1 MNNIVLE
8 VVQIRLIVGQIRL
21 KVDQL
26 DHKLKSEIAKVNTKL
41 DVIQEPRIVSRYP
54 RAWRRNLA
62 PGQR

>member
-54 RAWRRNLA
+54 HA
-62 PGQR
+62 